1 MLFLFCGF
9 LRLRGLRGS
18 KALLS
23 VGIVALRKG
32 RNVSVLAAVA
42 VYGET
47 VLRLLRM
54 LWRILRCLLRLRLRL
69 RSERCLLCLIAVR
82 LLSGS
87 KSGGSLSAGCPVGAL
102 CIGRGS
108 LSHGVSLRSLC
119 GGFGMSLCE
128 RSVWIVLK

>member
-1 MLFLFCGF
+1 MLFLFCGS

-23 VGIVALRKG
+23 VRIVALRKG
-32 RNVSVLAAVA
+32 RNISVLAAVA

-87 KSGGSLSAGCPVGAL
+87 KSGGSLSAGCAL
-102 CIGRGS
+102 CIRRGS
-108 LSHGVSLRSLC
+108 LSHGVGTGSLC
-119 GGFGMSLCE
+119 GGFGVSLCE
-128 RSVWIVLK
+128 RCVWIVLK